1 MLQDP
6 PGYMRLRLLLLIGLA
21 GCITPSIP
29 IPPPDP
35 SEMQF
40 DITTTGTASSAVF
53 TYPPTDAYKG
63 GTVYL
68 FDRANGQ
75 GVFQVSHT
83 DGSFGPTLPLPAA
96 AGDQVVV
103 SIENVDQTVS
113 ICVVLQ
119 QGAQSPNHVCQ

>member
-1 MLQDP
+1 
-6 PGYMRLRLLLLIGLA
+6 MRLRLLLLIVFT

-35 SEMQF
+35 SEMTF
-40 DITTTGTASSAVF
+40 DISTTGSDSSAVF
-53 TYPPTDAYKG
+53 TYPPTDSYKN

-68 FDRANGQ
+68 FDRANGN
-75 GVFQVSHT
+75 GIIKVANA
-83 DGSFGPTLPLPAA
+83 DGSFGPTLPLPAV

-113 ICVVLQ
+113 TCVVLQ